1 MRQLGLKTIHVR
13 TAPGTRTRG
22 WLTAGHHAF
31 PVALGRGGILANKR
45 EFYRE
50 QGWYLER
57 MYKWCDR
64 VGLDAIRKQV
74 VDDVAN
80 RKALVSRF
88 AYSQQFSQSDPWA
101 ARAKRGVDRN
111 EFTPLAELELA

>member
-1 MRQLGLKTIHVR
+1 MGTVFLGKVTTEDETLEVI
-13 TAPGTRTRG
+13 
-22 WLTAGHHAF
+22 
-31 PVALGRGGILANKR
+31 VALTQL
-45 EFYRE
+45 YRE

-64 VGLDAIRKQV
+64 IGLDAIRKLV
-74 VDDVAN
+74 VDDLAN
-80 RKALVSRF
+80 RKALFGRF

-111 EFTPLAELELA
+111 EFTPLEALELD

>member
-1 MRQLGLKTIHVR
+1 MTQL
-13 TAPGTRTRG
+13 
-22 WLTAGHHAF
+22 
-31 PVALGRGGILANKR
+31 
-45 EFYRE
+45 YRE

-80 RKALVSRF
+80 RKALFGRF

-101 ARAKRGVDRN
+101 ERAPDAASIATSSTRC
-111 EFTPLAELELA
+111 AELELA